1 MPKRAPIFLT
11 PENAKLLEAL
21 WNEHSGAVHSMLMAF
36 CGNQNDAGDILQDL
50 FLRLSR
56 DPSTLTTM
64 KSPRAFLVVSA
75 RRLAIDLARKRT
87 AELRR
92 QESPEAVAHFHPTP
106 AAPSADKDLANIIQ
120 AALQKL
126 PPDQRS
132 VIEAKLFHGKTL
144 AIIAEE
150 QGIPLNTVASRLRY
164 SLDKLRN
171 ELRPHYENMKNPIAH
186 SSNSSERLI
195 KPLEPKRV
203 PSVAPGLE
211 GVAAMAIDDLDDNC
225 VFLPPEETSSS
236 GDIETS
242 GCDPGGNA
250 WENMFTP
257 IAVEL
262 PQDDTENTGELEIVI
277 EDDTDFEL
285 VDDENL
291 ATDEFLEI
299 VPAGE
304 FPEVVICE
312 LPPPV
317 VENFDEPI
325 IITCEPYPFPETV
338 DLPVENP
345 ELIDVSE
352 QNAQEILEQI
362 FEGEIEIVD
371 ETSDGNP
378 EDKIDLDENE
388 GFSLSE
394 YNDYLQREYDIFVAQ
409 NPDWITENSGGDI
422 QAQVITPSQYAEIE
436 FSDPGAAQ
444 SFDAWFYNNYI
455 APYENETPV
464 EGGSLN
470 LGGQPHDYG
479 TLLTTDQPDRTGIP
493 EAWWRG
499 GIVQLSGDG
508 EIAYKAGIVSF
519 DQGSTPVM
527 LGSQNNVANGGS
539 IILNDGAGTLHNNGL
554 ALDKSSAQDLGAS
567 SQTVVTGGT
576 LVVNQPVTGT
586 FTVEEGAN
594 ISANNQNFGPG
605 NYQFTT
611 EGVVSDQEND
621 ASTKTPSVEGVTK
634 TANEQS
640 ASHLIK
646 PSPFS
651 SAVPIVSGS
660 EETIDSVS
668 KDQSMFTENTKTSF
682 AAVDLPILVET
693 KTALA
698 PEESHMSDDIV
709 FVDEA
714 PEAPHDQVEFTE
726 SGDLSASIAT
736 QTASTAL
743 AGAFVL
749 GSTAQ
754 QPSMRGNPSRFS
766 KSL

>member
-21 WNEHSGAVHSMLMAF
+21 WTEHSGAVHSMLLAY

-64 KSPRAFLVVSA
+64 KSPRAFLIVSA

-106 AAPSADKDLANIIQ
+106 AAPSPDKDLANIIQ

-132 VIEAKLFHGKTL
+132 VVEAKLYQGKTL
-144 AIIAEE
+144 ALIAEE
-150 QGIPLNTVASRLRY
+150 QGLPLNTVASRLRY

-171 ELRPHYENMKNPIAH
+171 ELRPHYENMKNPNSH
-186 SSNSSERLI
+186 SANFTERLI

-211 GVAAMAIDDLDDNC
+211 GVAAMAIDDWEDNS
-225 VFLPPEETSSS
+225 VFLPPEETAAT
-236 GDIETS
+236 GDIETA
-242 GCDPGGNA
+242 GCDPQGGGNA

-262 PQDDTENTGELEIVI
+262 PQDDNENTGEPKIVI

-345 ELIDVSE
+345 EIIDVSE
-352 QNAQEILEQI
+352 QNAQELLEQI
-362 FEGEIEIVD
+362 FDGELEIVD

-422 QAQVITPSQYAEIE
+422 QLQVITPSQYAEIE

-519 DQGSTPVM
+519 DQGSTPLV
-527 LGSQNNVANGGS
+527 VANS
-539 IILNDGAGTLHNNGL
+539 GTL
-554 ALDKSSAQDLGAS
+554 DE
-567 SQTVVTGGT
+567 
-576 LVVNQPVTGT
+576 NQPVTEK
-586 FTVEEGAN
+586 FTEEEGAS
-594 ISANNQNFGPG
+594 ILANNQNFAPG
-605 NYQFTT
+605 SYQFTT
-611 EGVVSDQEND
+611 EGVDSSQENN
-621 ASTKTPSVEGVTK
+621 ASTETPSGEAVTK
-634 TANEQS
+634 TANVQA
-640 ASHLIK
+640 ASHVIQ

-651 SAVPIVSGS
+651 SVVPIVSGS

>member
-21 WNEHSGAVHSMLMAF
+21 WTEHSGAVHSMLLAY

-64 KSPRAFLVVSA
+64 KSPRAFLIVSA

-106 AAPSADKDLANIIQ
+106 AAPSPDKDLANIIQ

-132 VIEAKLFHGKTL
+132 VVEAKLYQGKTL
-144 AIIAEE
+144 ALIAEE
-150 QGIPLNTVASRLRY
+150 QGLPLNTVASRLRY

-171 ELRPHYENMKNPIAH
+171 ELRPHYENMKNPNSH
-186 SSNSSERLI
+186 SANFTERLI

-211 GVAAMAIDDLDDNC
+211 GVAAMAIDDWEDNS
-225 VFLPPEETSSS
+225 VFLPPEETAAT
-236 GDIETS
+236 GDIETA
-242 GCDPGGNA
+242 GCDPQGGGNA

-277 EDDTDFEL
+277 EDDTVFEL

-345 ELIDVSE
+345 EIIDVSE
-352 QNAQEILEQI
+352 QNAQELLEQI
-362 FEGEIEIVD
+362 FDGELEIVD

-422 QAQVITPSQYAEIE
+422 QLQVITPSQYAEIE

-470 LGGQPHDYG
+470 LAGQPHDYG

-519 DQGSTPVM
+519 DQGSTPLV
-527 LGSQNNVANGGS
+527 VANS
-539 IILNDGAGTLHNNGL
+539 GTL
-554 ALDKSSAQDLGAS
+554 DE
-567 SQTVVTGGT
+567 
-576 LVVNQPVTGT
+576 NQPVTEK
-586 FTVEEGAN
+586 FTEEEGAS
-594 ISANNQNFGPG
+594 ILANNQNFAPG
-605 NYQFTT
+605 SYQFTT
-611 EGVVSDQEND
+611 EGVDSSQENN
-621 ASTKTPSVEGVTK
+621 ASTETPSGEAVTK
-634 TANEQS
+634 TANVQA
-640 ASHLIK
+640 ASHVIQ

-651 SAVPIVSGS
+651 SVVPIVSGS
-660 EETIDSVS
+660 EETLDSVS

>member
-519 DQGSTPVM
+519 YPGSTPLV
-527 LGSQNNVANGGS
+527 VANS
-539 IILNDGAGTLHNNGL
+539 GTL
-554 ALDKSSAQDLGAS
+554 DE
-567 SQTVVTGGT
+567 
-576 LVVNQPVTGT
+576 NQPVTEK
-586 FTVEEGAN
+586 FTEEEGAS
-594 ISANNQNFGPG
+594 ILANNQNFAPG
-605 NYQFTT
+605 SYQFTT
-611 EGVVSDQEND
+611 EGVDSSQENN
-621 ASTKTPSVEGVTK
+621 ASKETPSGEAVTK
-634 TANEQS
+634 TANVQA
-640 ASHLIK
+640 ASHVIQ

-651 SAVPIVSGS
+651 SVVPIVSGS
-660 EETIDSVS
+660 EETLDSVS

>member
-21 WNEHSGAVHSMLMAF
+21 WTEHSGAVHSMLLAY

-64 KSPRAFLVVSA
+64 KSPRAFLIVSA

-106 AAPSADKDLANIIQ
+106 AAPSPDKDLANIIQ

-132 VIEAKLFHGKTL
+132 VVEAKLYQGKTL
-144 AIIAEE
+144 ALIAEE
-150 QGIPLNTVASRLRY
+150 QGLPLNTVASRLRY

-171 ELRPHYENMKNPIAH
+171 ELRPHYENMKNPNSH
-186 SSNSSERLI
+186 SANFTERLI

-211 GVAAMAIDDLDDNC
+211 GVAAMAIDDWEDNS
-225 VFLPPEETSSS
+225 VFLPPEETAAT
-236 GDIETS
+236 GDIETA
-242 GCDPGGNA
+242 GCDPQGGGNA

-262 PQDDTENTGELEIVI
+262 PQDDNENTGEPKIVI

-299 VPAGE
+299 LPAGE

-338 DLPVENP
+338 DLPVESP
-345 ELIDVSE
+345 EIIDVSE
-352 QNAQEILEQI
+352 QNAQELLEQI
-362 FEGEIEIVD
+362 FDGELEIVD

-422 QAQVITPSQYAEIE
+422 QLQVITPSQYAEIE

-470 LGGQPHDYG
+470 LAGQPHDYG

-519 DQGSTPVM
+519 DQGSTPLV
-527 LGSQNNVANGGS
+527 VANR
-539 IILNDGAGTLHNNGL
+539 GTL
-554 ALDKSSAQDLGAS
+554 DE
-567 SQTVVTGGT
+567 
-576 LVVNQPVTGT
+576 NQPVTEK
-586 FTVEEGAN
+586 FTEEEGAS
-594 ISANNQNFGPG
+594 ILTNNQNFAPG
-605 NYQFTT
+605 SYQFTT
-611 EGVVSDQEND
+611 EGVDSSQENN
-621 ASTKTPSVEGVTK
+621 ASTETPSGEAVTK
-634 TANEQS
+634 TANVQA
-640 ASHLIK
+640 ASHVIQ

-651 SAVPIVSGS
+651 SVVPIVSGS

>member
-1 MPKRAPIFLT
+1 MPALIPIFLT
-11 PENAKLLEAL
+11 PANAKLLEAL
-21 WNEHSGAVHSMLMAF
+21 WNDHSGAVHAMLIAY
-36 CGNQNDAGDILQDL
+36 CGNPSDAGDILQDL

-56 DPSTLTTM
+56 DPSTLATM
-64 KSPRAFLVVSA
+64 KSPRAFLIVSA
-75 RRLAIDLARKRT
+75 RRLAIDLARKRS

-92 QESPEAVAHFHPTP
+92 QESPEAIDNFHP
-106 AAPSADKDLANIIQ
+106 APSTPLADKDLANIIN

-126 PPDQRS
+126 PTDQRS
-132 VIEAKLFHGKTL
+132 VIKSKMIEGKTL
-144 AIIAEE
+144 AAIAEE

-171 ELRPHYENMKNPIAH
+171 ELRPHYEHMKNPNAH

-211 GVAAMAIDDLDDNC
+211 GVAAMAIDDFEDNS

-236 GDIETS
+236 GDIETA

-250 WENMFTP
+250 WENVFTP

-262 PQDDTENTGELEIVI
+262 PQDDTENTGEPDIII
-277 EDDTDFEL
+277 EDITDFEL
-285 VDDENL
+285 VDNEHL
-291 ATDEFLEI
+291 ATDESLEI
-299 VPAGE
+299 VPTGE

-312 LPPPV
+312 LPPSV
-317 VENFDEPI
+317 VENIEEPI
-325 IITCEPYPFPETV
+325 IITCEPFPFLETV

-345 ELIDVSE
+345 ESIDFSE
-352 QNAQEILEQI
+352 LNTQEILEQI
-362 FEGEIEIVD
+362 FEGELEIVD
-371 ETSDGNP
+371 ETSDGNA

-388 GFSLSE
+388 DLSLSE
-394 YNDYLQREYDIFVAQ
+394 YNDYLQTEYDIFLTV

-444 SFDAWFYNNYI
+444 SFDVWFYNNYI
-455 APYENETPV
+455 APYENLEPV
-464 EGGSLN
+464 EGGMLN
-470 LGGQPHDYG
+470 LAGQPHDYG

-499 GIVQLSGDG
+499 GNVQLSGGG

-519 DQGSTPVM
+519 DQGSTPLV
-527 LGSQNNVANGGS
+527 VADS
-539 IILNDGAGTLHNNGL
+539 GTL
-554 ALDKSSAQDLGAS
+554 DE
-567 SQTVVTGGT
+567 
-576 LVVNQPVTGT
+576 NQPVTEK
-586 FTVEEGAN
+586 FTVEEGVS
-594 ISANNQNFGPG
+594 ILANNQTFAPDS
-605 NYQFTT
+605 YQFTT
-611 EGVVSDQEND
+611 DVVVSSQENNT
-621 ASTKTPSVEGVTK
+621 STETPSGEAVSK
-634 TANEQS
+634 TAIEQS
-640 ASHLIK
+640 ASNVIQ

-651 SAVPIVSGS
+651 SVVPIVSGS
-660 EETIDSVS
+660 EEAIDSVS

-714 PEAPHDQVEFTE
+714 PAAPRDQEEIME

-736 QTASTAL
+736 QAASAAL
-743 AGAFVL
+743 TGAFVL
-749 GSTAQ
+749 GSTTQ
-754 QPSMRGNPSRFS
+754 TPSVRGNPSRFS

>member
-21 WNEHSGAVHSMLMAF
+21 WTEHSGAVHSMLLAY

-64 KSPRAFLVVSA
+64 KSPRAFLIVSA

-106 AAPSADKDLANIIQ
+106 AAPSPDKDLANIIQ

-126 PPDQRS
+126 PSDQRS
-132 VIEAKLFHGKTL
+132 VVEAKLYQGKTL
-144 AIIAEE
+144 ALIAEE
-150 QGIPLNTVASRLRY
+150 QGLPLNTVASRLRY

-171 ELRPHYENMKNPIAH
+171 ELRPHYENMKNPNSH
-186 SSNSSERLI
+186 SANFTERLI

-211 GVAAMAIDDLDDNC
+211 GVAAMAIDDWEDNS
-225 VFLPPEETSSS
+225 VFLPPEETAAT
-236 GDIETS
+236 GDIETA
-242 GCDPGGNA
+242 GCDPQGGGNA

-262 PQDDTENTGELEIVI
+262 PQDDNENTGEPKIVI

-338 DLPVENP
+338 DLPVESP
-345 ELIDVSE
+345 EIIDVSE
-352 QNAQEILEQI
+352 QNAQELLEQI
-362 FEGEIEIVD
+362 FDGELEIVD

-422 QAQVITPSQYAEIE
+422 QLQVITPSQYAEIE

-470 LGGQPHDYG
+470 LGGQPHDYA

-519 DQGSTPVM
+519 DQGSTPLV
-527 LGSQNNVANGGS
+527 VANS
-539 IILNDGAGTLHNNGL
+539 GTL
-554 ALDKSSAQDLGAS
+554 DE
-567 SQTVVTGGT
+567 
-576 LVVNQPVTGT
+576 NQPVTEK
-586 FTVEEGAN
+586 FTEEEGAS
-594 ISANNQNFGPG
+594 ILANNQNFAPG
-605 NYQFTT
+605 SYQFTT
-611 EGVVSDQEND
+611 EGVDSSQENN
-621 ASTKTPSVEGVTK
+621 ASTETPSGEAVTK
-634 TANEQS
+634 TANVQA
-640 ASHLIK
+640 ASHVIQ

-651 SAVPIVSGS
+651 SVVPIVSGS

>member
-21 WNEHSGAVHSMLMAF
+21 WTEHSGAVHSMLLAY

-64 KSPRAFLVVSA
+64 KSPRAFLIVSA

-106 AAPSADKDLANIIQ
+106 AAPSPDKDLANIIQ

-132 VIEAKLFHGKTL
+132 VVEAKLYQGKTL
-144 AIIAEE
+144 ALIAEE
-150 QGIPLNTVASRLRY
+150 QGLPLNTVASRLRY

-171 ELRPHYENMKNPIAH
+171 ELRPHYENMKNPNSH
-186 SSNSSERLI
+186 SANFTERLI

-211 GVAAMAIDDLDDNC
+211 GVAAMAIDDWEDNS
-225 VFLPPEETSSS
+225 VFLPPEETAAT
-236 GDIETS
+236 GDIETA
-242 GCDPGGNA
+242 GCDPQGGGNA

-262 PQDDTENTGELEIVI
+262 PQDDNENTGEPKIVI

-285 VDDENL
+285 VDDKNL

-299 VPAGE
+299 LPAGE

-345 ELIDVSE
+345 EIIDVSE
-352 QNAQEILEQI
+352 QNAQELLEQI
-362 FEGEIEIVD
+362 FDGELEIVD

-422 QAQVITPSQYAEIE
+422 QLQVITPSQYAEIE

-519 DQGSTPVM
+519 DQGSTPLV
-527 LGSQNNVANGGS
+527 VANS
-539 IILNDGAGTLHNNGL
+539 GTL
-554 ALDKSSAQDLGAS
+554 DE
-567 SQTVVTGGT
+567 
-576 LVVNQPVTGT
+576 NQPVTEK
-586 FTVEEGAN
+586 FTEEEGAS
-594 ISANNQNFGPG
+594 ILANNQNFAPG
-605 NYQFTT
+605 SYQFTT
-611 EGVVSDQEND
+611 EGVDSSQENN
-621 ASTKTPSVEGVTK
+621 ASTETPSGEAVTK
-634 TANEQS
+634 TANVQA
-640 ASHLIK
+640 ASHVIQ

-651 SAVPIVSGS
+651 SVVPIVSGS

>member
-1 MPKRAPIFLT
+1 MPALIPIFLT
-11 PENAKLLEAL
+11 PANAKLLEAL
-21 WNEHSGAVHSMLMAF
+21 WNDHSGAVHAMLIAY
-36 CGNQNDAGDILQDL
+36 CGNPSDAGDILQDL

-56 DPSTLTTM
+56 DPSTLATM
-64 KSPRAFLVVSA
+64 KSPRAFLIVSA
-75 RRLAIDLARKRT
+75 RRLAIDLARKRS

-92 QESPEAVAHFHPTP
+92 QESPEAIDNFHP
-106 AAPSADKDLANIIQ
+106 APSTPLADKDLVNIIN

-126 PPDQRS
+126 PTDQRS
-132 VIEAKLFHGKTL
+132 VIKSKMIEGKTL
-144 AIIAEE
+144 AAIAEE

-171 ELRPHYENMKNPIAH
+171 ELRPHYEHMKNPNAH

-211 GVAAMAIDDLDDNC
+211 GVAAMAIDDFEDNS
-225 VFLPPEETSSS
+225 VFMPPEETSSS
-236 GDIETS
+236 GDIETA

-250 WENMFTP
+250 WENVFTP

-262 PQDDTENTGELEIVI
+262 PQDDTENTGEPDIII

-291 ATDEFLEI
+291 ATDESLDI
-299 VPAGE
+299 VPTGE

-312 LPPPV
+312 LPPSV
-317 VENFDEPI
+317 VENIEEPI
-325 IITCEPYPFPETV
+325 IITCEPFPFLETV

-345 ELIDVSE
+345 ESIDFSE
-352 QNAQEILEQI
+352 LNTQEILEQI
-362 FEGEIEIVD
+362 FEGELEIVD
-371 ETSDGNP
+371 ETSDGNA

-388 GFSLSE
+388 DLSLSE
-394 YNDYLQREYDIFVAQ
+394 YNDYLQTEYDIFLTV

-444 SFDAWFYNNYI
+444 SFDAWFYNNYL
-455 APYENETPV
+455 APYENLEPV
-464 EGGSLN
+464 EGGMLN
-470 LGGQPHDYG
+470 LAGQPHDYG

-499 GIVQLSGDG
+499 GNVQLSGDG
-508 EIAYKAGIVSF
+508 EIAYKAGTVSF
-519 DQGSTPVM
+519 DQESTPLV
-527 LGSQNNVANGGS
+527 VADS
-539 IILNDGAGTLHNNGL
+539 GTL
-554 ALDKSSAQDLGAS
+554 DE
-567 SQTVVTGGT
+567 
-576 LVVNQPVTGT
+576 NQPVTEK
-586 FTVEEGAN
+586 FTLDEGVS
-594 ISANNQNFGPG
+594 ILANNQTFAPDS
-605 NYQFTT
+605 YQFTT
-611 EGVVSDQEND
+611 DVVVSSQENNT
-621 ASTKTPSVEGVTK
+621 STETPSGEAVSK
-634 TANEQS
+634 TAIEQS
-640 ASHLIK
+640 ASHVIQ

-651 SAVPIVSGS
+651 SVVPIVSGS
-660 EETIDSVS
+660 EEAIDSVS

-714 PEAPHDQVEFTE
+714 PAAPHDQEEIME

-736 QTASTAL
+736 QAASAAL
-743 AGAFVL
+743 TGAFVL
-749 GSTAQ
+749 GSTTQ
-754 QPSMRGNPSRFS
+754 TPSVRGNPSRFS

>member
-1 MPKRAPIFLT
+1 MPALIPIILT
-11 PENAKLLEAL
+11 PANAKLLEAL
-21 WNEHSGAVHSMLMAF
+21 WNDHSGAVHAMLIAY
-36 CGNQNDAGDILQDL
+36 CGNPSDAGDILQDL

-56 DPSTLTTM
+56 DPSTLATM
-64 KSPRAFLVVSA
+64 KSPRAFLIVSA
-75 RRLAIDLARKRT
+75 RRLAIDLARKRS

-92 QESPEAVAHFHPTP
+92 QESPEAIDSFHP
-106 AAPSADKDLANIIQ
+106 APSTPLADKDLANIIN

-126 PPDQRS
+126 PTDQRS
-132 VIEAKLFHGKTL
+132 VIKSKMIEGKTL
-144 AIIAEE
+144 AAIAEE

-171 ELRPHYENMKNPIAH
+171 ELRPHYEHMKNPNAH

-211 GVAAMAIDDLDDNC
+211 GVAAMAIDDFEDNS

-236 GDIETS
+236 GDIETA

-262 PQDDTENTGELEIVI
+262 PQDDTENTGEPDIII
-277 EDDTDFEL
+277 EENTDFEL
-285 VDDENL
+285 VDNEHL
-291 ATDEFLEI
+291 ATDESLEI

-304 FPEVVICE
+304 FPEVKAICE
-312 LPPPV
+312 LYPSV
-317 VENFDEPI
+317 VENLEEPI
-325 IITCEPYPFPETV
+325 IITCEPFPFLETV

-345 ELIDVSE
+345 ESIDFSE
-352 QNAQEILEQI
+352 LNTQEILEQI
-362 FEGEIEIVD
+362 FEGELEIVD
-371 ETSDGNP
+371 ETSDGNT
-378 EDKIDLDENE
+378 EDNIDLDENE
-388 GFSLSE
+388 GLSLGE
-394 YNDYLQREYDIFVAQ
+394 YNAYLQTEYDIFLTV

-422 QAQVITPSQYAEIE
+422 QLQVITPSQYAEIE

-444 SFDAWFYNNYI
+444 SFDAWFYNNYL
-455 APYENETPV
+455 APYENLEPV

-470 LGGQPHDYG
+470 LAGQPHDYG

-493 EAWWRG
+493 EAWMRG
-499 GIVQLSGDG
+499 GNVQLSDGG

-519 DQGSTPVM
+519 DQGSTPLVM
-527 LGSQNNVANGGS
+527 ADS
-539 IILNDGAGTLHNNGL
+539 GTLDEN
-554 ALDKSSAQDLGAS
+554 Q
-567 SQTVVTGGT
+567 
-576 LVVNQPVTGT
+576 LVIEK
-586 FTVEEGAN
+586 FTVEEEAS
-594 ISANNQNFGPG
+594 ILANNQTFAPDS
-605 NYQFTT
+605 YQFTT
-611 EGVVSDQEND
+611 EVVDSYQENNT
-621 ASTKTPSVEGVTK
+621 STVTPSGEAVSK
-634 TANEQS
+634 TAIEQS
-640 ASHLIK
+640 VSHVIQ

-651 SAVPIVSGS
+651 SVVPIVSGS
-660 EETIDSVS
+660 EEAIDSVS

-714 PEAPHDQVEFTE
+714 PAAPHDQEEIME

-736 QTASTAL
+736 QAASAAL
-743 AGAFVL
+743 TGAFVL
-749 GSTAQ
+749 GSTTQ
-754 QPSMRGNPSRFS
+754 TPSVRGNPSRFS

>member
-21 WNEHSGAVHSMLMAF
+21 WTEHSGAVHSMLLAY

-64 KSPRAFLVVSA
+64 KSPRAFLIVSA

-106 AAPSADKDLANIIQ
+106 AAPSPDKDLANIIQ

-132 VIEAKLFHGKTL
+132 VVEAKLYQGKTL
-144 AIIAEE
+144 ALIAEE
-150 QGIPLNTVASRLRY
+150 QGLPLNTVASRLRY

-171 ELRPHYENMKNPIAH
+171 ELRPHYENMKNPNSH
-186 SSNSSERLI
+186 SANFTERLI

-211 GVAAMAIDDLDDNC
+211 GVAAMAIDDWEDNS
-225 VFLPPEETSSS
+225 VFLPPEETAAT
-236 GDIETS
+236 GDIETA
-242 GCDPGGNA
+242 GCDPQGGGNA

-262 PQDDTENTGELEIVI
+262 PQDDNENTGEPKIVI

-299 VPAGE
+299 LPAGE

-345 ELIDVSE
+345 EIIDVSE
-352 QNAQEILEQI
+352 QNAQELLEQI
-362 FEGEIEIVD
+362 FDGELEIVD

-422 QAQVITPSQYAEIE
+422 QLQVITPSQYAEIE

-519 DQGSTPVM
+519 YQGSTPLV
-527 LGSQNNVANGGS
+527 VANS
-539 IILNDGAGTLHNNGL
+539 GTL
-554 ALDKSSAQDLGAS
+554 DE
-567 SQTVVTGGT
+567 
-576 LVVNQPVTGT
+576 NQPVTEK
-586 FTVEEGAN
+586 FTEEEGAS
-594 ISANNQNFGPG
+594 ILANNQNFAPG
-605 NYQFTT
+605 SYQFTT
-611 EGVVSDQEND
+611 EGVDSSQENN
-621 ASTKTPSVEGVTK
+621 ASTETPSGEAVTK
-634 TANEQS
+634 TANVQA
-640 ASHLIK
+640 ASHVIQ

-651 SAVPIVSGS
+651 SVVPIVSGS

>member
-21 WNEHSGAVHSMLMAF
+21 WTEHSGAVHSMLLAY

-64 KSPRAFLVVSA
+64 KSPRAFLIVSA

-106 AAPSADKDLANIIQ
+106 AAPSPDKDLANVIQ

-132 VIEAKLFHGKTL
+132 VVEAKLYQGKTL
-144 AIIAEE
+144 ALIAEE
-150 QGIPLNTVASRLRY
+150 QGLPLNTVASRLRY

-171 ELRPHYENMKNPIAH
+171 ELRPHYENMKNPNSH
-186 SSNSSERLI
+186 SANFTERLI

-211 GVAAMAIDDLDDNC
+211 GVAAMAIDDWEDNS
-225 VFLPPEETSSS
+225 VFLPPEETAAT
-236 GDIETS
+236 GDIETA
-242 GCDPGGNA
+242 GCDPQGGGNA

-262 PQDDTENTGELEIVI
+262 PQDDNENTGEPKIVI
-277 EDDTDFEL
+277 EDDKDFEL

-299 VPAGE
+299 LPAGE

-345 ELIDVSE
+345 EIIDVSE
-352 QNAQEILEQI
+352 QNAQELLEQI
-362 FEGEIEIVD
+362 FDGELEIVD

-394 YNDYLQREYDIFVAQ
+394 YNDYLQREYDIFVDQ

-422 QAQVITPSQYAEIE
+422 QLQVITPSQYAEIE

-470 LGGQPHDYG
+470 LAGQPHDYG

-519 DQGSTPVM
+519 DQGSTPLV
-527 LGSQNNVANGGS
+527 VANS
-539 IILNDGAGTLHNNGL
+539 GTL
-554 ALDKSSAQDLGAS
+554 DE
-567 SQTVVTGGT
+567 
-576 LVVNQPVTGT
+576 NQPVTEK
-586 FTVEEGAN
+586 FTEEEGAS
-594 ISANNQNFGPG
+594 ILANNQNFAPG
-605 NYQFTT
+605 SYQFTT
-611 EGVVSDQEND
+611 EGVDSSQENN
-621 ASTKTPSVEGVTK
+621 ASTETPSGEAVTK
-634 TANEQS
+634 TANVQA
-640 ASHLIK
+640 ASHVIQ

-651 SAVPIVSGS
+651 SVVPIVSGS

>member
-21 WNEHSGAVHSMLMAF
+21 WNEHSGSVHSMLLAY
-36 CGNQNDAGDILQDL
+36 CGNPNDAGDILQDL
-50 FLRLSR
+50 FLRLCR
-56 DPSTLTTM
+56 EPSTLTTM

-150 QGIPLNTVASRLRY
+150 QGLPLNTVASRLRY

-171 ELRPHYENMKNPIAH
+171 ELRPHYENMKNPNSH
-186 SSNSSERLI
+186 SANFTERLI

-211 GVAAMAIDDLDDNC
+211 GVAAMAIDDWEDNS
-225 VFLPPEETSSS
+225 VFLPPEETAAT
-236 GDIETS
+236 GDIETA
-242 GCDPGGNA
+242 GCDPQGDGNA

-262 PQDDTENTGELEIVI
+262 PQDDNENTGEPKIVI

-285 VDDENL
+285 VDDKNL

-299 VPAGE
+299 LPAGE

-345 ELIDVSE
+345 EIIDVSE
-352 QNAQEILEQI
+352 QNAQELLEQI
-362 FEGEIEIVD
+362 FDGELEIVD

-422 QAQVITPSQYAEIE
+422 QLQVITPSQYAEIE

-470 LGGQPHDYG
+470 LAGQPHDYG

-508 EIAYKAGIVSF
+508 EIAYKAGIISF
-519 DQGSTPVM
+519 DQGSTPLV
-527 LGSQNNVANGGS
+527 VANS
-539 IILNDGAGTLHNNGL
+539 GTL
-554 ALDKSSAQDLGAS
+554 DE
-567 SQTVVTGGT
+567 
-576 LVVNQPVTGT
+576 NQPVTEK
-586 FTVEEGAN
+586 FTEEEGAS
-594 ISANNQNFGPG
+594 ILANNQNFAPG
-605 NYQFTT
+605 SYQFTT
-611 EGVVSDQEND
+611 EGVDSSQENN
-621 ASTKTPSVEGVTK
+621 ASTETPSGEAVTK
-634 TANEQS
+634 TANVQA
-640 ASHLIK
+640 ASHVIQ

-651 SAVPIVSGS
+651 SVVPIVSGS

>member
-1 MPKRAPIFLT
+1 MPALIPIFLT
-11 PENAKLLEAL
+11 PANAKLLEAL
-21 WNEHSGAVHSMLMAF
+21 WNDHSGAVHAMLIAY
-36 CGNQNDAGDILQDL
+36 CGNPSDAGDILQDL

-56 DPSTLTTM
+56 DPSTLATM
-64 KSPRAFLVVSA
+64 KSPRAFLIVSA
-75 RRLAIDLARKRT
+75 RRLAIDLARKRS

-92 QESPEAVAHFHPTP
+92 QESPEAIDNFHP
-106 AAPSADKDLANIIQ
+106 APSTPLADKDLVNIIN

-126 PPDQRS
+126 PTDQRS
-132 VIEAKLFHGKTL
+132 VIKSKMIEGKTL
-144 AIIAEE
+144 AAIAEE

-171 ELRPHYENMKNPIAH
+171 ELRPHYEHMKNPNAH

-211 GVAAMAIDDLDDNC
+211 GVAAMAIDDFEDNS
-225 VFLPPEETSSS
+225 VFMPPEETSSS
-236 GDIETS
+236 GDIETA

-250 WENMFTP
+250 WENVFTP

-262 PQDDTENTGELEIVI
+262 PQDDTQNTGEPDIII
-277 EDDTDFEL
+277 EDITDFEL
-285 VDDENL
+285 VDNEHL
-291 ATDEFLEI
+291 ATDESLEI
-299 VPAGE
+299 VPTGE

-312 LPPPV
+312 LPPSV
-317 VENFDEPI
+317 VENIEEPI
-325 IITCEPYPFPETV
+325 IITCEPFPFLETV

-345 ELIDVSE
+345 ESIDFSE
-352 QNAQEILEQI
+352 LNTQEILEQI
-362 FEGEIEIVD
+362 FEGELEIVD
-371 ETSDGNP
+371 ETSDGNA

-388 GFSLSE
+388 DLSLSE
-394 YNDYLQREYDIFVAQ
+394 YNDYLQTEYDIFLTV

-444 SFDAWFYNNYI
+444 SFDVWFYNNYI
-455 APYENETPV
+455 APYENLEPV
-464 EGGSLN
+464 EGGMLN
-470 LGGQPHDYG
+470 LAGQPHDYG

-499 GIVQLSGDG
+499 GNVQLSGDG
-508 EIAYKAGIVSF
+508 EIAYKAGTVSF
-519 DQGSTPVM
+519 DQESTPLV
-527 LGSQNNVANGGS
+527 VA
-539 IILNDGAGTLHNNGL
+539 DRGTLDENQQVTE
-554 ALDKSSAQDLGAS
+554 KFTAQEEAS
-567 SQTVVTGGT
+567 I
-576 LVVNQPVTGT
+576 L
-586 FTVEEGAN
+586 
-594 ISANNQNFGPG
+594 ANNQTFAPDS
-605 NYQFTT
+605 YQFTT
-611 EGVVSDQEND
+611 DVVVSSQENNT
-621 ASTKTPSVEGVTK
+621 STETPSGEAVSK
-634 TANEQS
+634 TAIEQS
-640 ASHLIK
+640 ASNVIQ

-651 SAVPIVSGS
+651 SVVPIVSGS
-660 EETIDSVS
+660 EEAIDSVS

>member
-1 MPKRAPIFLT
+1 MPALIPIFLT
-11 PENAKLLEAL
+11 PANAKLLEAL
-21 WNEHSGAVHSMLMAF
+21 WNDHSGAVHAMLIAY
-36 CGNQNDAGDILQDL
+36 CGNPSDAGDILQDL

-56 DPSTLTTM
+56 DPSTLATM
-64 KSPRAFLVVSA
+64 KSPRAFLIVSA
-75 RRLAIDLARKRT
+75 RRLAIDLARKRS

-92 QESPEAVAHFHPTP
+92 QESPEAIDNFHP
-106 AAPSADKDLANIIQ
+106 APSTPLADKDLANIIN

-126 PPDQRS
+126 PTDQRS
-132 VIEAKLFHGKTL
+132 VIKSKMIEGKTL
-144 AIIAEE
+144 AAIAEE

-171 ELRPHYENMKNPIAH
+171 ELRPHYEHMKNPNAH

-211 GVAAMAIDDLDDNC
+211 GVAAMAIDDFEDNS
-225 VFLPPEETSSS
+225 VFMPPEETSSS
-236 GDIETS
+236 GDIETA

-250 WENMFTP
+250 WENVFTP

-262 PQDDTENTGELEIVI
+262 PQDDTQNTGEPDIII
-277 EDDTDFEL
+277 EDITDFEL
-285 VDDENL
+285 VDNEHL
-291 ATDEFLEI
+291 ATDESLEI
-299 VPAGE
+299 VPTGE

-312 LPPPV
+312 LPPSV
-317 VENFDEPI
+317 VENIEEPI
-325 IITCEPYPFPETV
+325 IITCEPFPFLETV

-345 ELIDVSE
+345 ESIDFSE
-352 QNAQEILEQI
+352 LNTQEILEQI
-362 FEGEIEIVD
+362 FEGELEIVD
-371 ETSDGNP
+371 ETSDGNA

-388 GFSLSE
+388 DLSLSE
-394 YNDYLQREYDIFVAQ
+394 YNDYLQTEYDIFLTV

-444 SFDAWFYNNYI
+444 SFDAWFYNNYL
-455 APYENETPV
+455 APYENLEPV
-464 EGGSLN
+464 EGGMLN
-470 LGGQPHDYG
+470 LAGQPHDYG

-499 GIVQLSGDG
+499 GNVQLSGGG

-519 DQGSTPVM
+519 DQGSTPLV
-527 LGSQNNVANGGS
+527 VADS
-539 IILNDGAGTLHNNGL
+539 GTL
-554 ALDKSSAQDLGAS
+554 DE
-567 SQTVVTGGT
+567 
-576 LVVNQPVTGT
+576 NQPVTEK
-586 FTVEEGAN
+586 FTVEEGVS
-594 ISANNQNFGPG
+594 ILANNQTFAPDS
-605 NYQFTT
+605 YQFTT
-611 EGVVSDQEND
+611 DVVVSSQENNT
-621 ASTKTPSVEGVTK
+621 STKTPSVEAVSK
-634 TANEQS
+634 TAIEKS
-640 ASHLIK
+640 ASNVIQ

-651 SAVPIVSGS
+651 SVVPIVSGS
-660 EETIDSVS
+660 EEAIDSVS

-714 PEAPHDQVEFTE
+714 PAAPRDQEEIME

-736 QTASTAL
+736 QAASAAL
-743 AGAFVL
+743 TGAFVL
-749 GSTAQ
+749 GSTTQ
-754 QPSMRGNPSRFS
+754 TPSVRGNPSRFS

>member
-36 CGNQNDAGDILQDL
+36 CGNSNDAGDILQDL
-50 FLRLSR
+50 FLRLCR

-92 QESPEAVAHFHPTP
+92 QESPEALAHFHPTP
-106 AAPSADKDLANIIQ
+106 ATPSADKDLANIIQ

-126 PPDQRS
+126 PSDQRS

-211 GVAAMAIDDLDDNC
+211 GVAAMAIDDLEDNC

-250 WENMFTP
+250 WENVFTP
-257 IAVEL
+257 IAFEL
-262 PQDDTENTGELEIVI
+262 PQDDNENTGEPEIVI

-291 ATDEFLEI
+291 ATDESLEI
-299 VPAGE
+299 VPTGE

-312 LPPPV
+312 LPPSV
-317 VENFDEPI
+317 VENLEEPI
-325 IITCEPYPFPETV
+325 IITCEPFPFLETV

-345 ELIDVSE
+345 EPIDVSE
-352 QNAQEILEQI
+352 LNTQEILEQI
-362 FEGEIEIVD
+362 FEGELDIVD
-371 ETSDGNP
+371 ETSDGNA
-378 EDKIDLDENE
+378 EEKINLDENE

-394 YNDYLQREYDIFVAQ
+394 YNDYLQTEYDIFLTV

-444 SFDAWFYNNYI
+444 SFDAWFYNNYL
-455 APYENETPV
+455 APYENLEPV
-464 EGGSLN
+464 EGGMLN
-470 LGGQPHDYG
+470 LAGQPHDYG

-499 GIVQLSGDG
+499 GNVQLSGDG
-508 EIAYKAGIVSF
+508 EIAYKAGTVSF
-519 DQGSTPVM
+519 DQESTPLV
-527 LGSQNNVANGGS
+527 VADS
-539 IILNDGAGTLHNNGL
+539 GTL
-554 ALDKSSAQDLGAS
+554 DE
-567 SQTVVTGGT
+567 
-576 LVVNQPVTGT
+576 NQPVTEK
-586 FTVEEGAN
+586 FTLDEGVS
-594 ISANNQNFGPG
+594 ILANNQTFAPDS
-605 NYQFTT
+605 YQFTT
-611 EGVVSDQEND
+611 DVVVSSQENNT
-621 ASTKTPSVEGVTK
+621 STETPSGEAVSK
-634 TANEQS
+634 TAIEQS
-640 ASHLIK
+640 ASNVIQ

-651 SAVPIVSGS
+651 SVVPIVSGS
-660 EETIDSVS
+660 EEAIDSVS

-682 AAVDLPILVET
+682 AAADLPILVET

-714 PEAPHDQVEFTE
+714 PAAPHDQEEIME

-736 QTASTAL
+736 QAASAAL
-743 AGAFVL
+743 TGAFVL
-749 GSTAQ
+749 GSTTQ
-754 QPSMRGNPSRFS
+754 TPSVRGNPSRFS

>member
-21 WNEHSGAVHSMLMAF
+21 WTEHSGAVHSMLLAY

-64 KSPRAFLVVSA
+64 KSPRAFLIVSA

-106 AAPSADKDLANIIQ
+106 AAPSPDKDLANVIQ

-126 PPDQRS
+126 PSDQRS

-171 ELRPHYENMKNPIAH
+171 ELRPHYENMKNPNSH
-186 SSNSSERLI
+186 SANFTERLI

-211 GVAAMAIDDLDDNC
+211 GVAAMAIDDWEDNS
-225 VFLPPEETSSS
+225 VFLPPEETAAT
-236 GDIETS
+236 GDIETA
-242 GCDPGGNA
+242 GCDPQGDGNA

-299 VPAGE
+299 LPAGE

-352 QNAQEILEQI
+352 QNAQELLEQI
-362 FEGEIEIVD
+362 FDGELEIVD
-371 ETSDGNP
+371 ETSDGSP

-519 DQGSTPVM
+519 DQGSTPLV
-527 LGSQNNVANGGS
+527 VANS
-539 IILNDGAGTLHNNGL
+539 GTL
-554 ALDKSSAQDLGAS
+554 DE
-567 SQTVVTGGT
+567 
-576 LVVNQPVTGT
+576 NQPVTEK
-586 FTVEEGAN
+586 FTEEEGAS
-594 ISANNQNFGPG
+594 ILANNQNFAPG
-605 NYQFTT
+605 SYQFTT
-611 EGVVSDQEND
+611 EGVDSSQENN
-621 ASTKTPSVEGVTK
+621 ASTETPSGEAVTK
-634 TANEQS
+634 TANVQA
-640 ASHLIK
+640 ASHVIQ

-651 SAVPIVSGS
+651 SVVPIVSGS

>member
-1 MPKRAPIFLT
+1 MPTRVPIFLT
-11 PENAKLLEAL
+11 PSDAKLLESL
-21 WNEHSGAVHSMLMAF
+21 WNEHSGAVHSMLLAY
-36 CGNQNDAGDILQDL
+36 CGNPNDAGDILQDL

-56 DPSTLTTM
+56 DPSTLATM
-64 KSPRAFLVVSA
+64 KSPRAFLIVSA
-75 RRLAIDLARKRT
+75 RRLAIDLARKRSS
-87 AELRR
+87 ELRR
-92 QESPEAVAHFHPTP
+92 QESPEALAHFHPTP
-106 AAPSADKDLANIIQ
+106 SAPRADKDLRNIIH

-126 PPDQRS
+126 PSDQRA
-132 VIEAKLFHGKTL
+132 VIEAKLFHGKKL
-144 AIIAEE
+144 ALIAEE
-150 QGIPLNTVASRLRY
+150 QGVPLNTVASRLRY

-171 ELRPHYENMKNPIAH
+171 ELRPHYEDMKNPNAH
-186 SSNSSERLI
+186 SANSSERLI

-203 PSVAPGLE
+203 PSVAPVLE
-211 GVAAMAIDDLDDNC
+211 GVAAMAIDDLEDNC
-225 VFLPPEETSSS
+225 IFLPPEETSST
-236 GDIETS
+236 GDIETE
-242 GCDPGGNA
+242 GCDPQGGGNA

-257 IAVEL
+257 IAVAL
-262 PQDDTENTGELEIVI
+262 PQDDNENTGEPAIVI

-345 ELIDVSE
+345 ELIDGSE

-362 FEGEIEIVD
+362 FEGELEIVD
-371 ETSDGNP
+371 ETSDG
-378 EDKIDLDENE
+378 NE

-394 YNDYLQREYDIFVAQ
+394 YNDYLQKEYDIFLAE
-409 NPDWITENSGGDI
+409 NPDWINENSGGDI

-444 SFDAWFYNNYI
+444 SFDVWFHNNYI
-455 APYENETPV
+455 APYENVSPV

-470 LGGQPHDYG
+470 LAGQPHDYG
-479 TLLTTDQPDRTGIP
+479 TLLTTDKTGIP

-499 GIVQLSGDG
+499 GTFQLSGGG
-508 EIAYKAGIVSF
+508 EIAYDTDISHF
-519 DQGSTPVM
+519 DKGSTPLVVADGGK
-527 LGSQNNVANGGS
+527 LG
-539 IILNDGAGTLHNNGL
+539 
-554 ALDKSSAQDLGAS
+554 
-567 SQTVVTGGT
+567 
-576 LVVNQPVTGT
+576 VNQPVTEK
-586 FTVEEGAN
+586 FIVEEGSS
-594 ISANNQNFGPG
+594 ILANNQNFGLG
-605 NYQFTT
+605 SYQFTN
-611 EGVVSDQEND
+611 EGVDSSQENNT
-621 ASTKTPSVEGVTK
+621 STETPSGEGVTK

-640 ASHLIK
+640 VSHVIQ

-651 SAVPIVSGS
+651 SVVPIVSGS

-682 AAVDLPILVET
+682 AAADLPILVET

-698 PEESHMSDDIV
+698 PEEPHMSDDIV

-714 PEAPHDQVEFTE
+714 LEAPHDQVEFTE

>member
-1 MPKRAPIFLT
+1 MPALIPIFLT
-11 PENAKLLEAL
+11 PANAKLLEAL
-21 WNEHSGAVHSMLMAF
+21 WNDHSGAVHAMLIAY
-36 CGNQNDAGDILQDL
+36 CGNPSDAGDILQDL

-56 DPSTLTTM
+56 DPSTLATM
-64 KSPRAFLVVSA
+64 KSPRAFLIVSA
-75 RRLAIDLARKRT
+75 RRLAIDLARKRS

-92 QESPEAVAHFHPTP
+92 QESPEAIDNFHP
-106 AAPSADKDLANIIQ
+106 APSTPLADKDLANIIN

-126 PPDQRS
+126 PTDQRS
-132 VIEAKLFHGKTL
+132 VIKSKMIEGKTL
-144 AIIAEE
+144 AAIAEE

-171 ELRPHYENMKNPIAH
+171 ELRPHYEHMKNPNAH

-211 GVAAMAIDDLDDNC
+211 GVAAMAIDDFEDNS

-236 GDIETS
+236 GDIETA

-250 WENMFTP
+250 WENVFTP

-262 PQDDTENTGELEIVI
+262 PQDDTENTGEPDIII
-277 EDDTDFEL
+277 EDITDFEL
-285 VDDENL
+285 VDNEHL
-291 ATDEFLEI
+291 ATDESLEI
-299 VPAGE
+299 VPTGE

-312 LPPPV
+312 LPPSV
-317 VENFDEPI
+317 VENIEEPI
-325 IITCEPYPFPETV
+325 IITCEPFPFLETV

-345 ELIDVSE
+345 ESIDFSE
-352 QNAQEILEQI
+352 LNTQEILEQI
-362 FEGEIEIVD
+362 FEGELEIVD
-371 ETSDGNP
+371 ETSDGNA

-388 GFSLSE
+388 DLSLSE
-394 YNDYLQREYDIFVAQ
+394 YNDYLQTEYDIFLTV

-444 SFDAWFYNNYI
+444 SFDVWFYNNYI
-455 APYENETPV
+455 APYENLEPV
-464 EGGSLN
+464 EGGMLN
-470 LGGQPHDYG
+470 LAGQPHDYG

-499 GIVQLSGDG
+499 GNVQLSGDS
-508 EIAYKAGIVSF
+508 EIAYKAGTVSF
-519 DQGSTPVM
+519 DQESTPLV
-527 LGSQNNVANGGS
+527 VA
-539 IILNDGAGTLHNNGL
+539 DRGTLDENQQVTE
-554 ALDKSSAQDLGAS
+554 KFTAQEEAS
-567 SQTVVTGGT
+567 I
-576 LVVNQPVTGT
+576 L
-586 FTVEEGAN
+586 
-594 ISANNQNFGPG
+594 ANNQTFAPDS
-605 NYQFTT
+605 YQFTT
-611 EGVVSDQEND
+611 DVVDSSQENNT
-621 ASTKTPSVEGVTK
+621 STETPSGEAVSK
-634 TANEQS
+634 TAIEQS
-640 ASHLIK
+640 VSHVIQ

-651 SAVPIVSGS
+651 SVVPIVSGS
-660 EETIDSVS
+660 EEAIDSVS

-714 PEAPHDQVEFTE
+714 PAAPHDQQEIME

-736 QTASTAL
+736 QAASAAL
-743 AGAFVL
+743 TGAFVL
-749 GSTAQ
+749 GSTTQ
-754 QPSMRGNPSRFS
+754 TPSVRGNPSRFS

>member
-1 MPKRAPIFLT
+1 MPALIPIFLT
-11 PENAKLLEAL
+11 PANAKLLEAL
-21 WNEHSGAVHSMLMAF
+21 WNDHSGAVHAMLIAY
-36 CGNQNDAGDILQDL
+36 CGNPSDAGDILQDL

-56 DPSTLTTM
+56 DPSTLATM
-64 KSPRAFLVVSA
+64 KSPRAFLIVSA
-75 RRLAIDLARKRT
+75 RRLAIDLARKRS

-92 QESPEAVAHFHPTP
+92 QESPEAIDNFHP
-106 AAPSADKDLANIIQ
+106 APSTPLADKDLANIIN

-126 PPDQRS
+126 PTDQRS
-132 VIEAKLFHGKTL
+132 VIKSKMIEGKTL
-144 AIIAEE
+144 AAIAEE

-171 ELRPHYENMKNPIAH
+171 ELRPHYEHMKNPNAH

-211 GVAAMAIDDLDDNC
+211 GVAAMAIDDFEDNS
-225 VFLPPEETSSS
+225 VFMPPEETSSS
-236 GDIETS
+236 GDIETA

-250 WENMFTP
+250 WENVFTP

-262 PQDDTENTGELEIVI
+262 PQDDTQNTGEPDIII

-291 ATDEFLEI
+291 ATDESLEI
-299 VPAGE
+299 VPTGE

-312 LPPPV
+312 LPPSV
-317 VENFDEPI
+317 VENLEEPI
-325 IITCEPYPFPETV
+325 IITCEPFPFLETV

-345 ELIDVSE
+345 ESIDFSE
-352 QNAQEILEQI
+352 LNTQEILEQI
-362 FEGEIEIVD
+362 FEGELEIVD
-371 ETSDGNP
+371 ETSDGNA

-388 GFSLSE
+388 DLSLSE
-394 YNDYLQREYDIFVAQ
+394 YNDYLQTEYDIFLTV

-444 SFDAWFYNNYI
+444 SFDVWFYNNYI
-455 APYENETPV
+455 APYENLEPV
-464 EGGSLN
+464 EGGMLN
-470 LGGQPHDYG
+470 LAGQPHDYG

-499 GIVQLSGDG
+499 GNVQLSGDS
-508 EIAYKAGIVSF
+508 EIDYKAGTVSF
-519 DQGSTPVM
+519 DQESTPLV
-527 LGSQNNVANGGS
+527 VADS
-539 IILNDGAGTLHNNGL
+539 GTLDENQQVTE
-554 ALDKSSAQDLGAS
+554 KFTAQEEAS
-567 SQTVVTGGT
+567 I
-576 LVVNQPVTGT
+576 L
-586 FTVEEGAN
+586 
-594 ISANNQNFGPG
+594 ANNQTFAPDS
-605 NYQFTT
+605 YQFTT
-611 EGVVSDQEND
+611 DVVVSSQENNT
-621 ASTKTPSVEGVTK
+621 STETPSGEAVSK
-634 TANEQS
+634 TAIEKS
-640 ASHLIK
+640 ASNVIQ

-651 SAVPIVSGS
+651 SVVPIVSGS
-660 EETIDSVS
+660 EEAIDSVS

-714 PEAPHDQVEFTE
+714 PAAPRDQEEIME

-736 QTASTAL
+736 QAASAAL
-743 AGAFVL
+743 TGAFVL
-749 GSTAQ
+749 GSTTQ
-754 QPSMRGNPSRFS
+754 TPSVRGNPSRFS

>member
-36 CGNQNDAGDILQDL
+36 CGNSNDAGDILQDL
-50 FLRLSR
+50 FLRLCR

-92 QESPEAVAHFHPTP
+92 QESPEALAHFHPTP
-106 AAPSADKDLANIIQ
+106 ATPSADKDLANIIQ

-126 PPDQRS
+126 PSDQRS

-211 GVAAMAIDDLDDNC
+211 GVAAMAIDDLEDNC

-250 WENMFTP
+250 WENVFTP
-257 IAVEL
+257 IAFEL
-262 PQDDTENTGELEIVI
+262 PQDDNENTGEPEIVI

-299 VPAGE
+299 VPGGE

-325 IITCEPYPFPETV
+325 IITCERYPFPQTI

-352 QNAQEILEQI
+352 QNAQEILEEI
-362 FEGEIEIVD
+362 FEGELEIAD

-394 YNDYLQREYDIFVAQ
+394 YKDYLQREYDIFVAQ

-422 QAQVITPSQYAEIE
+422 QLQVITPSQYAELE

-470 LGGQPHDYG
+470 LAGQPHDYG

-499 GIVQLSGDG
+499 GIVQLSDG
-508 EIAYKAGIVSF
+508 SEIAYKAGIVSF
-519 DQGSTPVM
+519 EQGSTPLVM
-527 LGSQNNVANGGS
+527 ANS
-539 IILNDGAGTLHNNGL
+539 GTL
-554 ALDKSSAQDLGAS
+554 DE
-567 SQTVVTGGT
+567 
-576 LVVNQPVTGT
+576 NQPVTGT

-594 ISANNQNFGPG
+594 TSVNNQNFGPG

-611 EGVVSDQEND
+611 EGVVSDQKND
-621 ASTKTPSVEGVTK
+621 ASTETPSGEAVTK

-640 ASHLIK
+640 SSNVIQ

-651 SAVPIVSGS
+651 SVVPIVSGS

-682 AAVDLPILVET
+682 AAADLPILVET

>member
-1 MPKRAPIFLT
+1 MPALIPIFLT
-11 PENAKLLEAL
+11 PANAKLLEAL
-21 WNEHSGAVHSMLMAF
+21 WNDHSGAVHAMLIAY
-36 CGNQNDAGDILQDL
+36 CGNPSDAGDILQDL

-56 DPSTLTTM
+56 DPSTLATM
-64 KSPRAFLVVSA
+64 KSPRAFLIVSA
-75 RRLAIDLARKRT
+75 RRLAIDLARKRS

-92 QESPEAVAHFHPTP
+92 QESPEAIDNFHP
-106 AAPSADKDLANIIQ
+106 APSTPLADKDLANIIN

-126 PPDQRS
+126 PTDQRS
-132 VIEAKLFHGKTL
+132 VIKSKMIEGKTL
-144 AIIAEE
+144 AAIAEE

-171 ELRPHYENMKNPIAH
+171 ELRPHYGHMKNPNAH

-211 GVAAMAIDDLDDNC
+211 GVAAMAIDDFEDNS

-236 GDIETS
+236 GDIETA

-262 PQDDTENTGELEIVI
+262 PQDDTENTGEPDIII
-277 EDDTDFEL
+277 EDNTDFEL
-285 VDDENL
+285 VDNEPL
-291 ATDEFLEI
+291 ATDESLEI

-304 FPEVVICE
+304 FPEVAICE
-312 LPPPV
+312 LPPSV
-317 VENFDEPI
+317 VENLEEPI
-325 IITCEPYPFPETV
+325 IITCEPFPFLETV

-345 ELIDVSE
+345 ESIDFSE
-352 QNAQEILEQI
+352 LNTQEILEQI
-362 FEGEIEIVD
+362 FEGELEIVD
-371 ETSDGNP
+371 ETSDGNT
-378 EDKIDLDENE
+378 EDNIDLDENE
-388 GFSLSE
+388 GLSLSE
-394 YNDYLQREYDIFVAQ
+394 YNDYLQTEYDIFLTV
-409 NPDWITENSGGDI
+409 NPNWITENSGGDI
-422 QAQVITPSQYAEIE
+422 QLQVITPSQYAEIE

-444 SFDAWFYNNYI
+444 SFDAWFYNNYL
-455 APYENETPV
+455 APYENLEPV

-470 LGGQPHDYG
+470 LAGQPHDHG

-499 GIVQLSGDG
+499 GNVQLSDGG
-508 EIAYKAGIVSF
+508 EIADKADSVSF
-519 DQGSTPVM
+519 DQESTPLV
-527 LGSQNNVANGGS
+527 VADS
-539 IILNDGAGTLHNNGL
+539 GTLDEN
-554 ALDKSSAQDLGAS
+554 Q
-567 SQTVVTGGT
+567 
-576 LVVNQPVTGT
+576 LVIEK
-586 FTVEEGAN
+586 FTVEEEAS
-594 ISANNQNFGPG
+594 ILANNQTFAPDS
-605 NYQFTT
+605 YQFTT
-611 EGVVSDQEND
+611 DAVDSSQENNT
-621 ASTKTPSVEGVTK
+621 STETPSGEAVSK
-634 TANEQS
+634 TAIEQS
-640 ASHLIK
+640 VSHVIQ

-651 SAVPIVSGS
+651 SVVPIVSGS
-660 EETIDSVS
+660 EEAIDSVS

-714 PEAPHDQVEFTE
+714 PAAPHDQEEIME

-736 QTASTAL
+736 QAASAAL
-743 AGAFVL
+743 TGAFVL
-749 GSTAQ
+749 GSTTQ
-754 QPSMRGNPSRFS
+754 TPSVRGNPSRFS

>member
-1 MPKRAPIFLT
+1 MPKRATIFLT

-21 WNEHSGAVHSMLMAF
+21 WTEHSGAVHSMLLAY

-64 KSPRAFLVVSA
+64 KSPRAFLIVSA

-106 AAPSADKDLANIIQ
+106 AAPSPDKDLANIIQ

-132 VIEAKLFHGKTL
+132 VVEAKLYQGKTL
-144 AIIAEE
+144 ALIAEE
-150 QGIPLNTVASRLRY
+150 QGLPLNTVASRLRY

-171 ELRPHYENMKNPIAH
+171 ELRPHYENMKNPNSH
-186 SSNSSERLI
+186 SANFTERLI

-211 GVAAMAIDDLDDNC
+211 GVAAMAIDDWEDNS
-225 VFLPPEETSSS
+225 VFLPPEETAAT
-236 GDIETS
+236 GDIETA
-242 GCDPGGNA
+242 GCDPQGGGNA

-262 PQDDTENTGELEIVI
+262 PQDDNENTGEPKIVI

-352 QNAQEILEQI
+352 QNAQELLEQI
-362 FEGEIEIVD
+362 FDGELEIVD

-422 QAQVITPSQYAEIE
+422 QLQVITPSQYAEIE

-470 LGGQPHDYG
+470 LAGQPHDYG

-519 DQGSTPVM
+519 YQGSTPLV
-527 LGSQNNVANGGS
+527 VANS
-539 IILNDGAGTLHNNGL
+539 GTL
-554 ALDKSSAQDLGAS
+554 DE
-567 SQTVVTGGT
+567 
-576 LVVNQPVTGT
+576 NQPVTEK
-586 FTVEEGAN
+586 FTEEEGAS
-594 ISANNQNFGPG
+594 ILTNNQNFAPG
-605 NYQFTT
+605 SYQFTT
-611 EGVVSDQEND
+611 EGVDSSQENN
-621 ASTKTPSVEGVTK
+621 ASTETPSGEAVTK
-634 TANEQS
+634 TANVQA
-640 ASHLIK
+640 ASHVIQ

-651 SAVPIVSGS
+651 SVVPIVSGS

>member
-1 MPKRAPIFLT
+1 MPALIPIFLT
-11 PENAKLLEAL
+11 PANAKLLEAL
-21 WNEHSGAVHSMLMAF
+21 WNDHSGAVHAMLIAY
-36 CGNQNDAGDILQDL
+36 CGNPSDAGDILQDL

-56 DPSTLTTM
+56 DPSTLATM
-64 KSPRAFLVVSA
+64 KSPRAFLIVSA
-75 RRLAIDLARKRT
+75 RRLAIDLARKRS

-92 QESPEAVAHFHPTP
+92 QESPEAIDNFHP
-106 AAPSADKDLANIIQ
+106 APSTPLADKDLVNIIN

-126 PPDQRS
+126 PTDQRS
-132 VIEAKLFHGKTL
+132 VIKSKMIEGKTL
-144 AIIAEE
+144 AAIAEE

-171 ELRPHYENMKNPIAH
+171 ELRPHYEHMKNPNAH

-211 GVAAMAIDDLDDNC
+211 GVAAMAIDDFEDNS

-236 GDIETS
+236 GDIETA

-262 PQDDTENTGELEIVI
+262 PQDDTENTGEPDIII
-277 EDDTDFEL
+277 EDNTEFEL
-285 VDDENL
+285 VDNEPL
-291 ATDEFLEI
+291 ATDESLEI

-304 FPEVVICE
+304 FPEVAICE
-312 LPPPV
+312 LPPSV
-317 VENFDEPI
+317 VENLEEPI
-325 IITCEPYPFPETV
+325 IITCEPFPFLETV

-345 ELIDVSE
+345 ESIDFSE
-352 QNAQEILEQI
+352 LNTQEILEQI
-362 FEGEIEIVD
+362 FEGELEIVD
-371 ETSDGNP
+371 ETSDGNT
-378 EDKIDLDENE
+378 EDNIDLDENE
-388 GFSLSE
+388 GLSLSE
-394 YNDYLQREYDIFVAQ
+394 YNDYLQTEYDIFLTV

-422 QAQVITPSQYAEIE
+422 QLQVITPSQYAEIE

-444 SFDAWFYNNYI
+444 SFDAWFYNNYL
-455 APYENETPV
+455 APYENLEPV

-470 LGGQPHDYG
+470 LAGQPHDHG
-479 TLLTTDQPDRTGIP
+479 TLLTTDQPDRTGITGIP

-499 GIVQLSGDG
+499 GNVQLSDGG
-508 EIAYKAGIVSF
+508 EIAYKADSVSF
-519 DQGSTPVM
+519 DQESTPLV
-527 LGSQNNVANGGS
+527 VADS
-539 IILNDGAGTLHNNGL
+539 GTL
-554 ALDKSSAQDLGAS
+554 DE
-567 SQTVVTGGT
+567 
-576 LVVNQPVTGT
+576 NQPVTEK
-586 FTVEEGAN
+586 FTAGEEAS
-594 ISANNQNFGPG
+594 ILANNQTFAPDS
-605 NYQFTT
+605 YQFTT
-611 EGVVSDQEND
+611 EVVDSYQENNT
-621 ASTKTPSVEGVTK
+621 STETPSGEAVSK
-634 TANEQS
+634 TAIEQS
-640 ASHLIK
+640 VSHVIQ

-651 SAVPIVSGS
+651 SVVPIVSGS
-660 EETIDSVS
+660 EEAIDSVS

-714 PEAPHDQVEFTE
+714 PAAPHDQEEIME

-736 QTASTAL
+736 QTASAAL
-743 AGAFVL
+743 TGAFVL
-749 GSTAQ
+749 GSTTQ
-754 QPSMRGNPSRFS
+754 TPSVRGNPSRFS

>member
-21 WNEHSGAVHSMLMAF
+21 WTEHSGAVHSMLLAY

-64 KSPRAFLVVSA
+64 KSPRAFLIVSA

-106 AAPSADKDLANIIQ
+106 AAPSPDKDLANIIQ

-132 VIEAKLFHGKTL
+132 VVEAKLYQGKTL
-144 AIIAEE
+144 ALIAEE
-150 QGIPLNTVASRLRY
+150 QGLPLNTVASRLRY

-171 ELRPHYENMKNPIAH
+171 ELRPHYENMKNPNSH
-186 SSNSSERLI
+186 SANFTERLI

-211 GVAAMAIDDLDDNC
+211 GVAAMAIDDWEDNS
-225 VFLPPEETSSS
+225 VFLPPEETAAT
-236 GDIETS
+236 GDIETA
-242 GCDPGGNA
+242 GCDPQGGGNA

-262 PQDDTENTGELEIVI
+262 PQDDNENTGEPKIVI

-352 QNAQEILEQI
+352 QNAQELLEQI
-362 FEGEIEIVD
+362 FGGELEIVD

-422 QAQVITPSQYAEIE
+422 QLQVITPSQYAEIE

-519 DQGSTPVM
+519 YQGSTPLV
-527 LGSQNNVANGGS
+527 VANS
-539 IILNDGAGTLHNNGL
+539 GTL
-554 ALDKSSAQDLGAS
+554 DE
-567 SQTVVTGGT
+567 
-576 LVVNQPVTGT
+576 NQPVTEK
-586 FTVEEGAN
+586 FTEEEGAS
-594 ISANNQNFGPG
+594 ILANNQNFAPG
-605 NYQFTT
+605 SYQFTT
-611 EGVVSDQEND
+611 EGVDSSQENN
-621 ASTKTPSVEGVTK
+621 ASTETPSGEAVTK
-634 TANEQS
+634 TANVQA
-640 ASHLIK
+640 ASHVIQ

-651 SAVPIVSGS
+651 SVVPIVSGS

-682 AAVDLPILVET
+682 AAVELPILVET

>member
-1 MPKRAPIFLT
+1 
-11 PENAKLLEAL
+11 
-21 WNEHSGAVHSMLMAF
+21 
-36 CGNQNDAGDILQDL
+36 
-50 FLRLSR
+50 
-56 DPSTLTTM
+56 
-64 KSPRAFLVVSA
+64 
-75 RRLAIDLARKRT
+75 
-87 AELRR
+87 
-92 QESPEAVAHFHPTP
+92 
-106 AAPSADKDLANIIQ
+106 
-120 AALQKL
+120 
-126 PPDQRS
+126 
-132 VIEAKLFHGKTL
+132 
-144 AIIAEE
+144 
-150 QGIPLNTVASRLRY
+150 
-164 SLDKLRN
+164 
-171 ELRPHYENMKNPIAH
+171 
-186 SSNSSERLI
+186 
-195 KPLEPKRV
+195 
-203 PSVAPGLE
+203 
-211 GVAAMAIDDLDDNC
+211 
-225 VFLPPEETSSS
+225 
-236 GDIETS
+236 
-242 GCDPGGNA
+242 
-250 WENMFTP
+250 MFTP

-262 PQDDTENTGELEIVI
+262 PQDDNENTGEPKIVI

-345 ELIDVSE
+345 EIIDVSE
-352 QNAQEILEQI
+352 QNAQELLEQI
-362 FEGEIEIVD
+362 FDGELEIVD

-422 QAQVITPSQYAEIE
+422 QLQVITPSQYAEIE

-470 LGGQPHDYG
+470 LAGQPHDYG

-519 DQGSTPVM
+519 DQGSTPLV
-527 LGSQNNVANGGS
+527 VANS
-539 IILNDGAGTLHNNGL
+539 
-554 ALDKSSAQDLGAS
+554 
-567 SQTVVTGGT
+567 GT

-594 ISANNQNFGPG
+594 ISANNQNFAPG
-605 NYQFTT
+605 SYQFTT
-611 EGVVSDQEND
+611 EGVDSSQENN
-621 ASTKTPSVEGVTK
+621 ASTETPSGEAVTK
-634 TANEQS
+634 TANVQA
-640 ASHLIK
+640 ASHVIQ

-651 SAVPIVSGS
+651 SVVPIVSGS

-714 PEAPHDQVEFTE
+714 PEAPHDQVGFTE
-726 SGDLSASIAT
+726 SSDLSASIAT

>member
-1 MPKRAPIFLT
+1 MPALIPIFLT
-11 PENAKLLEAL
+11 PANAKLLEAL
-21 WNEHSGAVHSMLMAF
+21 WNDHSGAVHAMLIAY
-36 CGNQNDAGDILQDL
+36 CGNPSDAGDILQDL

-56 DPSTLTTM
+56 DPSTLATM
-64 KSPRAFLVVSA
+64 KSPRAFLIVSA
-75 RRLAIDLARKRT
+75 RRLAIDLARKRS

-92 QESPEAVAHFHPTP
+92 QESPEAIDNFHP
-106 AAPSADKDLANIIQ
+106 APSTPLADKDLVNIIN

-126 PPDQRS
+126 PTDQRS
-132 VIEAKLFHGKTL
+132 VIKSKMIEGKTL
-144 AIIAEE
+144 AAIAEE

-171 ELRPHYENMKNPIAH
+171 ELRPHYEHMKNPNAH

-211 GVAAMAIDDLDDNC
+211 GVAAMAIDDFEDNS

-236 GDIETS
+236 GDIETA

-262 PQDDTENTGELEIVI
+262 PQDDTENTGEPDIII
-277 EDDTDFEL
+277 EDNTEFEL
-285 VDDENL
+285 VDNEPL
-291 ATDEFLEI
+291 ATDESLEI

-304 FPEVVICE
+304 FPEVAICE
-312 LPPPV
+312 LPPSV
-317 VENFDEPI
+317 VENLEEPI
-325 IITCEPYPFPETV
+325 IITCEPFPFLETV

-345 ELIDVSE
+345 ESIDFSE
-352 QNAQEILEQI
+352 LNTQEILEQI
-362 FEGEIEIVD
+362 FEGELEIVD
-371 ETSDGNP
+371 ETSDGNT
-378 EDKIDLDENE
+378 EDNIDLDENE
-388 GFSLSE
+388 GLSLSE
-394 YNDYLQREYDIFVAQ
+394 YNDYLQTEYDIFLTV

-422 QAQVITPSQYAEIE
+422 QLQVITPSQYAEIE

-444 SFDAWFYNNYI
+444 SFDAWFYNNYL
-455 APYENETPV
+455 APYENLEPV

-470 LGGQPHDYG
+470 LAGQPHDHG
-479 TLLTTDQPDRTGIP
+479 TLLTTDQPDRTGITGIP

-499 GIVQLSGDG
+499 GNVQLSDGG

-519 DQGSTPVM
+519 DQGSTPLVM
-527 LGSQNNVANGGS
+527 ADS
-539 IILNDGAGTLHNNGL
+539 GTLDEN
-554 ALDKSSAQDLGAS
+554 Q
-567 SQTVVTGGT
+567 
-576 LVVNQPVTGT
+576 LVIEK
-586 FTVEEGAN
+586 FTVEEEAS
-594 ISANNQNFGPG
+594 ILANNQTFAPDS
-605 NYQFTT
+605 YQFTT
-611 EGVVSDQEND
+611 EVVDSYQENNT
-621 ASTKTPSVEGVTK
+621 STVTPSGEAVSK
-634 TANEQS
+634 TAIEQS
-640 ASHLIK
+640 VSHVIQ

-651 SAVPIVSGS
+651 SVVPIVSGS
-660 EETIDSVS
+660 EEAIDSVS

-714 PEAPHDQVEFTE
+714 PAAPHDQEEIME
-726 SGDLSASIAT
+726 SGDLSASIAS
-736 QTASTAL
+736 QTASAAL
-743 AGAFVL
+743 TGAFVL
-749 GSTAQ
+749 GSTTQ
-754 QPSMRGNPSRFS
+754 TPSVRGNPSRFS